1 MQSFITGQRWIS
13 DTETELGLGTVLA
26 EEGRTV
32 SILFLATGETRRYAV
47 QHAPLTRVRFGPG
60 DRVESREGWV
70 LRIDSVREDEG
81 LLSYIGTR
89 EDGAE
94 AELPESE
101 LSYFIQ
107 FSRPQ
112 ERLLAGQFDPGH
124 WFDLR
129 HETLERI
136 RTLEP
141 SPVRGLCGARAQ
153 LIPHQLYIAYEVA
166 RRHAPRVLLAD
177 EVGLGKTIEA
187 CLILHQQLIT
197 RRASRVLILV
207 PETLVHQWLVELLR
221 RFNLRFSI
229 FDEERCQAIEDS
241 GEAANPFEA
250 EQLVLC
256 SLDLF
261 THNPLRHSQAVA
273 GGWDLMIV
281 DEAHHLEW
289 SEQEVSPGYRLVEQ
303 LAQVTRGLL
312 LLTATPE
319 QLGRAGHF
327 ARLRLL
333 DPDRFHSLADFQE
346 EAAGYRPVAEAV
358 ERLLQGE
365 ALSETERKRLRS
377 VVSEA
382 ECDLFL
388 ERLGDPALPEEE
400 QSMARRSLVE
410 LLLDRHGT
418 GRVLFRNT
426 RATVKGFP
434 GRELL
439 SEALPLPDLYRSC
452 LERTVEGE
460 AWQLRLSPER
470 LHSCGPAVESWWEF
484 DPRFPWLIDLYR
496 RLRGEKILLIC
507 AHAATAQELAEALR
521 VREGI
526 HAALFH
532 EGMSIVERDRAAAW
546 FADPEEG
553 ARLMICSEIGS
564 EGRNFQFAH
573 HLVMFDL
580 PPDPDLLEQRIGRLD
595 RIGQTRTVQIH
606 VPYLEGSP
614 QELWLRWYHEGLNAF
629 LDACPAGHSVFSK
642 QRKQLLALSAETGLS
657 HQQMDGLLD
666 EAKGVRGQADEALR
680 QGRDHLLELNS
691 CRTPVAE
698 RIQDEIGAAN
708 IAHEVKGYME
718 QLFACYGVEMEEH
731 SAGSYILRP
740 GNQMQAGAFPGL
752 PADGLT
758 CTFARDIAL
767 VHEDRQ
773 FLSWEHPLVQDG
785 MEMVLDGETGN
796 SSVALL
802 EESGLTPG
810 TLLLETLSVLECPA
824 PKRLHAGRFL
834 PPTLV
839 RVLLDEKAVDLSRRL
854 PHGHLVPRCR
864 PVERVIAAQVV
875 KQRQGQ
881 IRELLV
887 QAESQAGEQA
897 AGFVADAEARMAAE
911 YGSELERLTALG
923 RVNPNVR
930 QEEVEALREE
940 RETLQHHIRSSRP
953 RLDAIRL
960 LVVIS

>member
-1 MQSFITGQRWIS
+1 MHSFITGQRWIS
-13 DTETELGLGTVLA
+13 DTETELGLGTILTQ
-26 EEGRTV
+26 EGRTV
-32 SILFLATGETRRYAV
+32 RVLFLATGETRHYAV
-47 QHAPLTRVRFGPG
+47 QNAPLTRVRFGPG
-60 DRVESREGWV
+60 DRVESREGWSLQIETV
-70 LRIDSVREDEG
+70 LEEEG
-81 LLSYIGTR
+81 LLCYIGTR
-89 EDGAE
+89 DDGTE
-94 AELPESE
+94 AELPESD

-112 ERLLAGQFDPGH
+112 ERLFAGQFDPGH

-129 HETLERI
+129 YETLERI

-166 RRHAPRVLLAD
+166 HRHAPRVLLAD

-221 RFNLRFSI
+221 RFNLRFAI
-229 FDEERCQAIEDS
+229 FDEARCQAIEDS

-261 THNPLRHSQAVA
+261 SDNPLRHSQALA
-273 GGWDLMIV
+273 GEWDLMIV

-289 SEQEVSPGYRLVEQ
+289 HEQEVSPGYRLVEQ
-303 LAQVTRGLL
+303 LSQVTSGLL

-333 DPDRFHSLADFQE
+333 DPDRFHSLDQFQE

-365 ALSETERKRLRS
+365 ALSETEQERLRTL
-377 VVSEA
+377 VAEEA
-382 ECDLFL
+382 CDLLL
-388 ERLGDPALPEEE
+388 EHIADPGRSEEE
-400 QSMARRSLVE
+400 QAGARQALIE

-426 RATVKGFP
+426 RATVQGFP

-439 SEALPLPDLYRSC
+439 PEALPYAETYRSS
-452 LERTVEGE
+452 LERTTEE
-460 AWQLRLSPER
+460 QWQLRLSPER
-470 LHSCGPAVESWWEF
+470 LCQSGANGTPWWDF
-484 DPRFPWLIDLYR
+484 DPRFQWLIDLYR
-496 RLRGEKILLIC
+496 CLAGEKVLLIC
-507 AHAATAQELAEALR
+507 AHAATAQELSEALR
-521 VREGI
+521 TREGI

-546 FADPEEG
+546 FADREEG

-595 RIGQTRTVQIH
+595 RIGQIRKVQIH
-606 VPYLEGSP
+606 VPYQEGSP

-629 LDACPAGHSVFSK
+629 LDACPAGHAVFSQ
-642 QRKQLLALSAETGLS
+642 QRNQLLALTAETGLS
-657 HQQMDGLLD
+657 HQQMRGLLD
-666 EAKGVRGQADEALR
+666 EAKTLRLQADEALR

-691 CRTPVAE
+691 CRPSEAE
-698 RIQDEIGAAN
+698 QIRAEICGSN
-708 IAHEVKGYME
+708 IAHDVKEYME
-718 QLFACYGVEMEEH
+718 RLSACYGVEMEEH

-740 GNQMQAGAFPGL
+740 GNQMHANGFPGL

-758 CTFARDIAL
+758 CTFERDIAL

-785 MEMVLDGETGN
+785 MEMVLDGESGN
-796 SSVALL
+796 SCVVLL

-810 TLLLETLSVLECPA
+810 TLLLETLFVLECPA

-834 PPTLV
+834 PPTLI
-839 RVLLDEKAVDLSRRL
+839 RALLEEKAQDLSGEF
-854 PHGHLVPRCR
+854 PHRELSEMCR
-864 PVERVIAAQVV
+864 PVERALAAQVV
-875 KQRQGQ
+875 KQRQSQ
-881 IRELLV
+881 IRDLLG
-887 QAESQAGEQA
+887 QAESLASEQA
-897 AGFVADAEARMAAE
+897 AAYVQDAEARMTAD

-930 QEEVEALREE
+930 AEEFETLREE
-940 RETLQHHIRSSRP
+940 SETLRHHIRSARV
-953 RLDAIRL
+953 RMDAVRI

>member
-1 MQSFITGQRWIS
+1 MQSFIVGQRWIS
-13 DTETELGLGTVLA
+13 DTETELGLGTVLGV
-26 EEGRTV
+26 EGRTV

-60 DRVESREGWV
+60 DRVESREGWM
-70 LRIDSVREDEG
+70 LQIRSVQEEAG
-81 LLSYIGTR
+81 LLCYFGTR

-94 AELPESE
+94 TELQESE
-101 LSYFIQ
+101 LSFFIQ
-107 FSRPQ
+107 FNRPQ
-112 ERLLAGQFDPGH
+112 ERLFAGQFDPSH

-136 RTLEP
+136 RALEP
-141 SPVRGLCGARAQ
+141 SSVRGLCGARAQ

-256 SLDLF
+256 SLNLF
-261 THNPLRHSQAVA
+261 SGNPLRHSQALA

-289 SEQEVSPGYRLVEQ
+289 SEQEVSLGYRLVEQ

-333 DPDRFHSLADFQE
+333 DPDRFHSLASFQE

-358 ERLLQGE
+358 ERLLRDE
-365 ALSETERKRLRS
+365 ALSETERDRLRT

-382 ECDLFL
+382 ECDHLF
-388 ERLGDPALPEEE
+388 ERMGDPGLPDEERSE
-400 QSMARRSLVE
+400 ARRVLIE

-439 SEALPLPDLYRSC
+439 SEALPLPESYRSC
-452 LERTVEGE
+452 LERPEGVR
-460 AWQLRLSPER
+460 WQLRLSPER
-470 LHSCGPAVESWWEF
+470 LYSPELADDPWWGF
-484 DPRFPWLIDLYR
+484 DPRFPWLIGLYR

-553 ARLMICSEIGS
+553 VRLLICSEIGS

-573 HLVMFDL
+573 HLVMFEL

-606 VPYLEGSP
+606 VPYLEGSA

-629 LDACPAGHSVFSK
+629 LDACPAGHSVFSR
-642 QRKQLLALSAETGLS
+642 QRQELLALSAESGLS
-657 HQQMDGLLD
+657 HQQMSGLLD
-666 EAKGVRGQADEALR
+666 EAETLCREAEEALR

-691 CRTPVAE
+691 CRMPEAE
-698 RIQDEIGAAN
+698 RIQEAIR
-708 IAHEVKGYME
+708 IATSPSEVQEYVE
-718 QLFACYGVEMEEH
+718 RLFACYGVEMEEH

-740 GNQMQAGAFPGL
+740 GSQMQAGAFPGL

-773 FLSWEHPLVQDG
+773 FLSWEHPLVRDG
-785 MEMVLDGETGN
+785 MEMVLGGETGN
-796 SSVALL
+796 SCVVLL
-802 EESGLTPG
+802 EDTSLTPG

-839 RVLLDEKAVDLSRRL
+839 RALLDEKALDLSRRF
-854 PHGHLVPRCR
+854 PHGYLVQRCR
-864 PVERVIAAQVV
+864 QVERVLAAQVV
-875 KQRQGQ
+875 KQRQSQ
-881 IRELLV
+881 VRELLV
-887 QAESQAGEQA
+887 HAESLASEQA
-897 AGFVADAEARMAAE
+897 AVHVREAEARMAAE

-930 QEEVEALREE
+930 QEEVAALREE
-940 RETLQHHIRSSRP
+940 RETLLHHIRSSRP

>member
-1 MQSFITGQRWIS
+1 MQSFIIGQRWIS
-13 DTETELGLGTVLA
+13 DTETELGLGTVLTQ
-26 EEGRTV
+26 EGRTV
-32 SILFLATGETRRYAV
+32 SVLFLATGETRRYAV
-47 QHAPLTRVRFGPG
+47 QGAPLTRVRFGPG
-60 DRVESREGWV
+60 DRVESREGWS
-70 LRIDSVREDEG
+70 LQIESVQEEEG
-81 LLSYIGTR
+81 LLCYIGTR
-89 EDGAE
+89 DDGAE

-112 ERLLAGQFDPGH
+112 ERLFAGQFDPGH

-129 HETLERI
+129 YETLERI

-229 FDEERCQAIEDS
+229 FDEARCQAIEDPA
-241 GEAANPFEA
+241 EAANPFEA

-261 THNPLRHSQAVA
+261 TNNPLRHRQALA

-289 SEQEVSPGYRLVEQ
+289 SEQEVSPGYLLVEQ

-333 DPDRFHSLADFQE
+333 DPDRFHSLTSFQE
-346 EAAGYRPVAEAV
+346 EATGYRPLADAV

-365 ALSETERKRLRS
+365 VLSKAEQDRLRS
-377 VVSEA
+377 VASEE
-382 ECDLFL
+382 ECDLLL
-388 ERLGDPALPEEE
+388 ERIADPGLSEEE
-400 QSMARRSLVE
+400 RSGARQALVE

-439 SEALPLPDLYRSC
+439 PEALPLPDLYRSC
-452 LERTVEGE
+452 LGQPPEERQ
-460 AWQLRLSPER
+460 WQLSLSPER
-470 LHSCGPAVESWWEF
+470 LCPPSSEGGPWWDL
-484 DPRFPWLIDLYR
+484 DPRFPWLIGLYQ
-496 RLRGEKILLIC
+496 RLAGEKILLIC
-507 AHAATAQELAEALR
+507 AHAATAQELSEALR
-521 VREGI
+521 TREGI

-546 FADPEEG
+546 FADREEG
-553 ARLMICSEIGS
+553 ARLLICSEIGS

-629 LDACPAGHSVFSK
+629 LDACPAGHAVFSQ
-642 QRKQLLALSAETGLS
+642 QRQQLLALTAETGLS
-657 HQQMDGLLD
+657 QQQMKGLLD
-666 EAKGVRGQADEALR
+666 EAKALRLQADEALR

-691 CRTPVAE
+691 CRTAE
-698 RIQDEIGAAN
+698 AEQIRAEICSSN
-708 IAHEVKGYME
+708 IAHEVGNYME
-718 QLFACYGVEMEEH
+718 RLFACYGVEMEEH
-731 SAGSYILRP
+731 SAGSYIVRP
-740 GNQMQAGAFPGL
+740 GNQMHVNGFPGL

-758 CTFARDIAL
+758 CTFERDIAL

-773 FLSWEHPLVQDG
+773 FLSWEHPLVRDG
-785 MEMVLDGETGN
+785 MDMVLDGEAGN
-796 SSVALL
+796 SCVVLL
-802 EESGLTPG
+802 EESALTPG
-810 TLLLETLSVLECPA
+810 TLLLETLFVLECPA

-839 RVLLDEKAVDLSRRL
+839 RVLLDEQLLDLSGEFPNRCL
-854 PHGHLVPRCR
+854 SEICR
-864 PVERVIAAQVV
+864 PVERAIAAQVV
-875 KQRQGQ
+875 KQRQSQ
-881 IRELLV
+881 IRELLG
-887 QAESQAGEQA
+887 QAESLASEQA
-897 AGFVADAEARMAAE
+897 AAYVKDAEVRMAAD
-911 YGSELERLTALG
+911 YGSELERLTALA

-930 QEEVEALREE
+930 AEEFEALREE
-940 RETLQHHIRSSRP
+940 RETLRHHIRSARV
-953 RLDAIRL
+953 RMDAVRI